1 MAELTPEERAANRAE
16 GEKRYAEWVVNNPV
30 KVAEAEK
37 IANEKLQNFL
47 AERKL
52 MRETEPEKYAELIK
66 YEPTASRDPDKVLAG
81 FKRDLIREEIRKEA
95 IAKREADFAKAQA
108 EKLAAREAER
118 AAKSAARGK

>member
-1 MAELTPEERAANRAE
+1 MAELTPEERAANKAE
-16 GEKRYAEWVVNNPV
+16 GEKRYADWVANNPA

-52 MRETEPEKYAELIK
+52 MRENEPEKYAELIK

-118 AAKSAARGK
+118 AAKKAAK

>member
-16 GEKRYAEWVVNNPV
+16 AEKRYADWVANNPV

-81 FKRDLIREEIRKEA
+81 FKRDLIRKEMGKEA

-108 EKLAAREAER
+108 EKMAAREAER
-118 AAKSAARGK
+118 AAKAAARGK

>member
-16 GEKRYAEWVVNNPV
+16 AEKRYADWVANNPV

-81 FKRDLIREEIRKEA
+81 FKRDLIRKEMGKEA

-108 EKLAAREAER
+108 EKLAAREA
-118 AAKSAARGK
+118 AKAAARK

>member
-1 MAELTPEERAANRAE
+1 MTPEERAANRAE
-16 GEKRYAEWVVNNPV
+16 GEKRYADWVANNPV

-47 AERKL
+47 SERKL

-66 YEPTASRDPDKVLAG
+66 YEPTASRDPDKVYEG

-118 AAKSAARGK
+118 AAKSAARSK

>member
-16 GEKRYAEWVVNNPV
+16 GEKRYADWVANNPV

-118 AAKSAARGK
+118 AAKKAAK

>member
-1 MAELTPEERAANRAE
+1 MAELTPEERAANIAAS
-16 GEKRYAEWVVNNPV
+16 EKRYADWVANNPV

-52 MRETEPEKYAELIK
+52 MRETEPEKYAELVK
-66 YEPTASRDPDKVLAG
+66 YEPPASSDPDKVLAG

-95 IAKREADFAKAQA
+95 IAKKEADFAKAQA

-118 AAKSAARGK
+118 AAKKAAK

>member
-95 IAKREADFAKAQA
+95 IAKKEADFAKAQA

-118 AAKSAARGK
+118 AAKKAAK